1 MYLLTG
7 VRIMTVPDE
16 QQVDQSV
23 QQAAQSA
30 EQAAQ
35 EAKQAAQQVAE
46 AVQQA
51 SRGVGAETSAATV
64 ETEVSP
70 ASITKAWAANL
81 KRTYDEFQD
90 VSLVAA
96 RRSQVEY
103 DAVRNVSLQALQNAV
118 ETANM
123 IGKQAVAHR
132 DLAIDREWNVD
143 EVSTL
148 TAKSGVQA
156 DAFVVALADAIANRL
171 K

>member
-1 MYLLTG
+1 MANEDTQSA
-7 VRIMTVPDE
+7 D
-16 QQVDQSV
+16 QVV

-35 EAKQAAQQVAE
+35 EAKQAAQQLAE

-51 SRGVGAETSAATV
+51 ARGVGAETSAATI

-70 ASITKAWAANL
+70 ASITKAWAGNF

-90 VSLVAA
+90 ISLVAA
-96 RRSQVEY
+96 RRSQVHFDEISHLS
-103 DAVRNVSLQALQNAV
+103 VQALQNAV
-118 ETANM
+118 TTSDM
-123 IGKQAVAHR
+123 IAKQAVEHR
-132 DLAIDREWNVD
+132 ALASDRQWNVD

-156 DAFVVALADAIANRL
+156 DAFVVALAQAITLA
-171 K
+171 KTMDT

>member
-1 MYLLTG
+1 
-7 VRIMTVPDE
+7 MTVPDE

-35 EAKQAAQQVAE
+35 EAKQAA
-46 AVQQA
+46 QQA

-90 VSLVAA
+90 VSLTAA

-156 DAFVVALADAIANRL
+156 DAFVVALADAIADRL

>member
-1 MYLLTG
+1 
-7 VRIMTVPDE
+7 MTAPDE
-16 QQVDQSV
+16 QQADQSV

-64 ETEVSP
+64 NTEISP
-70 ASITKAWAANL
+70 AALFRAWGANV

-90 VSLVAA
+90 VSLTAA

-156 DAFVVALADAIANRL
+156 DAFVVALAKEIAANM
-171 K
+171 KE

>member
-1 MYLLTG
+1 MANEDG
-7 VRIMTVPDE
+7 QSAD
-16 QQVDQSV
+16 QVV

-30 EQAAQ
+30 QESAQ
-35 EAKQAAQQVAE
+35 EAKQAAQQASE

-70 ASITKAWAANL
+70 GNIAKAWAGNF

-90 VSLVAA
+90 ISLVAA
-96 RRSQVEY
+96 RRSQVDY
-103 DAVRNVSLQALQNAV
+103 DKVQNVALQALQNAV
-118 ETANM
+118 VTTDMVA
-123 IGKQAVAHR
+123 KQAVEHR
-132 DLAIDREWNVD
+132 ALAIDRQWNVD

-156 DAFVVALADAIANRL
+156 DAFVVALAQALAAAM
-171 K
+171 KPEVS